1 MVGVA
6 EVRQLPIK
14 RLDGGIG
21 GSARGGGLGADDRM
35 LAVRFVPYGYNF
47 DTAIQSHNA
56 GLQLCLGLVREPIP
70 GSYGILSEFQTLVSH
85 RNSDL

>member
-1 MVGVA
+1 
-6 EVRQLPIK
+6 
-14 RLDGGIG
+14 
-21 GSARGGGLGADDRM
+21 M